1 MQVGIFVIT
10 FFFSWL
16 AIELITQWRYPNM
29 STTKKTAMVV
39 VIGLLQFYFIACSGS
54 KDNVEEVKNPEARV
68 IEYDGYREQALA
80 DFAGLVA
87 APQPVEQVIEE
98 EEWII
103 NKDKIIAIKYPDDAF
118 TTFRCCFFAARKE
131 LGPGKH
137 FIWKDQIYT
146 TMWEDE
152 VVVN

>member
-16 AIELITQWRYPNM
+16 AIELITQWRYPRM
-29 STTKKTAMVV
+29 STNKKTAMIVV
-39 VIGLLQFYFIACSGS
+39 VGLLQFYFIACSS
-54 KDNVEEVKNPEARV
+54 NDKVEEVKSPEAKIIRD
-68 IEYDGYREQALA
+68 DGYRKQALA
-80 DFAGLVA
+80 DFAELVA

-103 NKDKIIAIKYPDDAF
+103 NKEKIIAIKYPDDAF
-118 TTFRCCFFAARKE
+118 SSFRCCFFAARKE

-137 FIWKDQIYT
+137 FIWKNQIYT
-146 TMWEDE
+146 TMWKNE